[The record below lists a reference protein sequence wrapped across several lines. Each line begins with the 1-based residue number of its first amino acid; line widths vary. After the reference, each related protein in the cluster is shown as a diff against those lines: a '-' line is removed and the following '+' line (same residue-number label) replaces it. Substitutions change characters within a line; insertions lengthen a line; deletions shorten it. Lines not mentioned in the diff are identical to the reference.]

1 MENRRDFLVKLAG
14 LTAGLAIPWSLEA
27 GQAAERD
34 RLGELLPLRK
44 LGKSGASVTM
54 LGVGGYHIHWTSERD
69 AQQVIMTALEN
80 GVRFFD
86 TAESYG
92 PHVSEI
98 KYGKF
103 LTPRYRDI
111 VFLMTKTTAP
121 DAKTA
126 REHLEGSLKRMKT
139 DYLDLWQVHS
149 LTTPE
154 DVDNRIKNGVL
165 DVFLEAKKSG
175 KVKYIGFTGHQNPK
189 AHLRMLEATRGMDI
203 WDTVQMPVNPVDAA
217 SNLSFVREVM
227 PLLVEQGIGVLAM
240 KTLADG
246 RFFARK
252 NMHDWKTDHPL
263 IPDRIT
269 VADVMNFV
277 WSLPISTL
285 ITGAENREFIEEKI
299 QLARIYR
306 DLEEQQRSAIVQKV
320 SDLSLYGPMEYYKK
334 A

>member
-14 LTAGLAIPWSLEA
+14 VTAGLAFPWNLEA
-27 GQAAERD
+27 GQVAARD

-189 AHLRMLEATRGMDI
+189 AHLRMLEATRGMGI

-227 PLLVEQGIGVLAM
+227 PQLVEQGIGVLAM

-277 WSLPISTL
+277 WSLPVSTL
-285 ITGAENREFIEEKI
+285 ITGAENREFIEEKV
-299 QLARIYR
+299 QLARLFKE
-306 DLEEQQRSAIVQKV
+306 LEEKQRSAIVQRV

-334 A
+334 G

>member
-1 MENRRDFLVKLAG
+1 MVKLAG
-14 LTAGLAIPWSLEA
+14 VTAGLAFPWNLEA
-27 GQAAERD
+27 GQVAARD

-189 AHLRMLEATRGMDI
+189 AHLRMLEATRGMGI

-227 PLLVEQGIGVLAM
+227 PQLVEQGIGVLAM

-277 WSLPISTL
+277 WSLPVSTL
-285 ITGAENREFIEEKI
+285 ITGAENREFIEEKV
-299 QLARIYR
+299 QLARLFKE
-306 DLEEQQRSAIVQKV
+306 LEEKQRSAIVQRV

-334 A
+334 G

>member
-1 MENRRDFLVKLAG
+1 MVKLAG
-14 LTAGLAIPWSLEA
+14 VTAGLAFPWNLEA
-27 GQAAERD
+27 GQVAARD

-165 DVFLEAKKSG
+165 DVFMEAKKSG

-189 AHLRMLEATRGMDI
+189 AHLRMLEATRGMGI

-227 PLLVEQGIGVLAM
+227 PQLVEQGIGVLAM

-277 WSLPISTL
+277 WSLPVSTL
-285 ITGAENREFIEEKI
+285 ITGAENREFIEEKV
-299 QLARIYR
+299 QLARLFKE
-306 DLEEQQRSAIVQKV
+306 LEEKQRSAIVQRV

-334 A
+334 G